1 MNGMVRLDYQ
11 LLHLNEEKSEHAHN
25 YAQIYLPV
33 RAPLTVGFNRK
44 IYLISPQELGFMPPD
59 TPHQCLLQDDLIV
72 INIPPGMIKKGDLE
86 ILAHKFVHPIEDS
99 LKPLIELIR
108 AEIEHASSGMR
119 YLYYYL
125 YDRLVEKNSF
135 RSVKYIREHFDEPV
149 SVAQLAQLEN
159 YNIAYFND
167 WFKQRTGYTPSHY
180 LLLYRIEK
188 AKELLQ
194 YTGYKMIE
202 IAMQVGFGSNAAF
215 SRAFKRT
222 EGLTPAEYRAKVAG
236 HDIT

>member
-1 MNGMVRLDYQ
+1 MVRLNYQ
-11 LLHLNEEKSEHAHN
+11 ILHLNKEKSEHTHN

-33 RAPLTVGFNRK
+33 KAPLRVIFNRE
-44 IYLISPQELGFMPPD
+44 IHLISINELGFMPPD
-59 TPHQCLLQDDLIV
+59 TPHYCMLQDDLIV
-72 INIPPGMIKKGDLE
+72 INIPPDMIKKGDLE
-86 ILAHKFVHPIEDS
+86 TLSARFIYPIEDS

-108 AEIEHASSGMR
+108 AEIEHESSGMR

-135 RSVKYIREHFDEPV
+135 RSVKYIREHFDEPI
-149 SVAQLAQLEN
+149 SVAQLAKLEN

-167 WFKQRTGYTPSHY
+167 WFKQKTGYTPSHY

-194 YTGYKMIE
+194 YTNYKMIE
-202 IAMQVGFGSNAAF
+202 IAVQVGFGSNAAF
-215 SRAFKRT
+215 CRAFKRT
-222 EGLTPAEYRAKVAG
+222 EGLSPAQYRAQATLKAS
-236 HDIT
+236 H